1 MKNKMTVA
9 AILAALLL
17 GGAYY
22 LRAQM
27 DNYTDTNMDDPRRQ
41 EERQPAGPRQMMGMP
56 GGMGGGAAM
65 AVFERHIYVL
75 SGNTLYKVDPA
86 DMKVVKELQLRRPGA
101 PAGAMGRPGTM
112 GGQ

>member
-1 MKNKMTVA
+1 MKNKTMIAVMAAFLVA
-9 AILAALLL
+9 

-27 DNYTDTNMDDPRRQ
+27 DTSMDDPRRQ
-41 EERQPAGPRQMMGMP
+41 DERQAGGPRQMAGMP
-56 GGMGGGAAM
+56 GMMNGGAAM

-75 SGNTLYKVDPA
+75 SGGTLYKVDPL
-86 DMKVVKELQLRRPGA
+86 DMKVMKELQLRRPGA
-101 PAGAMGRPGTM
+101 AAGSVPQGRPGTM